1 MLALD
6 GGSPVIGKGQVAP
19 WPHIVDDDR
28 AAVLRAMDDATP
40 WHWPMRTVQ
49 ELEDAWAEFTGM
61 PYVLAANSGTAALH
75 MAIAAAGVEPG
86 DEVLVPADT
95 FLASASCVLQA
106 NAVPVFVDSDPET
119 FTVDPALVAER
130 ITPRTRAVVAV
141 DLNGL
146 PADYDALAGITRRH
160 GLTLIEDAAQ
170 AHGATYHG
178 RPVGSLGDMSGAS
191 LNGSKTLSAL
201 GEGGLFATR
210 DAEQFKLARRV
221 LMFGEELPGQGRD
234 YNARIMG
241 WNYRI
246 DVLAAAF
253 ARSQLG
259 RLEEMSRVRRENG
272 AALTEALA
280 GIPGIRPPAVP
291 EGMTHVYFFYPLL
304 VRPEDLGL
312 DDLPVAAFRDA
323 VEKAVNAEGLGI
335 MRWQHQPV
343 PAQTLFQE
351 RRGYGRGCP
360 WTCGHAEPGRVYRPE
375 EYPVAEDI
383 CRRRLVLGQSF
394 SSLGPPNDL
403 ATMRAFADVF
413 HKVLV
418 EERDAVVSL
427 ARRIAA
433 ESAEPAHTP

>member
-6 GGSPVIGKGQVAP
+6 GGTRLVPEGAVAP
-19 WPHIVDDDR
+19 WPHIVDADR
-28 AAVLRAMDDATP
+28 KAVLDALDAATP
-40 WHWPMRTVQ
+40 WHWPMRAVR
-49 ELEDAWAEFTGM
+49 ELEEAWGEYTSM

-106 NAVPVFVDSDPET
+106 NAIPVFVDTDIDT
-119 FTVDPALVAER
+119 FALDPALIEER
-130 ITPRTRAVVAV
+130 ITSRTRAIIAV

-146 PADYDALAGITRRH
+146 PADHDALAAVADRH

-170 AHGATYHG
+170 AHGATYRG
-178 RPVGSLGDMSGAS
+178 RPVGSLGAMSGAS

-210 DAEQFKLARRV
+210 DEEQFKLARRV

-253 ARSQLG
+253 ARSQLA
-259 RLEEMSRVRRENG
+259 RLPEMTRAREANG
-272 AALTEALA
+272 AALTTALA
-280 GIPGIRPPAVP
+280 GVPGIRPPVVP
-291 EGMTHVYFFYPLL
+291 DDRTHVYFFYPLL
-304 VRPEDLGL
+304 VTPEELGL
-312 DDLPVAAFRDA
+312 DPADVPVEAFRDA
-323 VEKAVNAEGLGI
+323 LAEAVNAEGLGI
-335 MRWQHQPV
+335 MRWQPRPV
-343 PAQTLFQE
+343 PAQTLFQDL
-351 RRGYGRGCP
+351 RGYGRGCP
-360 WTCGHAEPGRVYRPE
+360 WTCGHATPGHAYRPE
-375 EYPVAEDI
+375 EYPVSEEI

-394 SSLGPPNDL
+394 SSLGPPNDER
-403 ATMRAFADVF
+403 TMRLFADVF

-418 EERDAVVSL
+418 EERDSLLAL
-427 ARRIAA
+427 ARRRAA
-433 ESAEPAHTP
+433 EAP